1 MEKLNA
7 YRTAQ
12 MKCAL
17 AVIDAYLAN
26 VPEVVKLVKSFD
38 GKSFNGRMN
47 SALRNISC
55 ALDKNTDDAHGNLK
69 IISISF
75 QPWPIIEKYSS
86 ECRTLISL
94 EDMKP
99 LNYLRFF
106 INKKTEENFDM
117 SFKDRSAFLKN
128 NRIIADNWIT
138 AIEKNE
144 AYWKKQRELLARE
157 AEDPSTVAETLHAYK
172 AAVFSAFHMCD
183 GFSDV
188 TQALFHNEIMS
199 VRQ

>member
-106 INKKTEENFDM
+106 IIRKQKKILICHSKTDPL
-117 SFKDRSAFLKN
+117 SSKTTGSLRTTGSRPLKKMKPTGKSSVN
-128 NRIIADNWIT
+128 SSP
-138 AIEKNE
+138 EKQ
-144 AYWKKQRELLARE
+144 KILPPLQKLSMLTKQ
-157 AEDPSTVAETLHAYK
+157 PSSPLSTCATVSPT
-172 AAVFSAFHMCD
+172 
-183 GFSDV
+183 
-188 TQALFHNEIMS
+188 
-199 VRQ
+199 